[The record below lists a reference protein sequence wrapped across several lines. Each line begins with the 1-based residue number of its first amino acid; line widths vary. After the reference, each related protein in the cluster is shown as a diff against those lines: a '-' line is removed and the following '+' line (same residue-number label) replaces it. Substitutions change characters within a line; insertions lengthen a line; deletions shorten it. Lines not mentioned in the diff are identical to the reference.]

1 MLEARTTRV
10 NLNGYAMIYADG
22 KRISCRTL
30 NLSTSGMALACPV
43 RLNPGQ
49 QLRIEFIPC
58 ESLGSVHLHSVLVR
72 CHARGRGYLLGLKFE
87 DLDSWLEG
95 YLESLVAERLKAEA
109 VA

>member
-1 MLEARTTRV
+1 MFEARMTRV
-10 NLNGYAMIYADG
+10 SLNGYAMIYVDG

-43 RLNPGQ
+43 KFNAGRQ
-49 QLRIEFIPC
+49 IRIEFVPC
-58 ESLGSVHLHSVLVR
+58 ESLGSVHLHAVLVR
-72 CHARGRGYLLGLKFE
+72 CEYRGLGYLLGLRFL
-87 DLDSWLEG
+87 DLDHWLEE